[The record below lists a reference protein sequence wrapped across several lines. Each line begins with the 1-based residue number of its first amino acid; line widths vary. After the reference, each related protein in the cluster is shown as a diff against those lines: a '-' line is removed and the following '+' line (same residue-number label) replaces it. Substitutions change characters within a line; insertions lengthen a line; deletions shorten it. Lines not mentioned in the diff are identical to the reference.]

1 MSDLPQKPWT
11 TQDSNRILFTI
22 LSMNTP
28 NKPALPTE
36 LILQILSHPS
46 RWLLTTS
53 VYLSTPARVSSSES
67 ERAIVHTPPISKHQL
82 PLIRR
87 IVFTYSSKDQ
97 GWSSYSSDHGTY
109 RNSWTWFEAGL
120 RKHAE
125 EEEEKVSL
133 TDQMQHRHRLHCN
146 RHAGW
151 ETEDYQFVVEGD
163 HPILENMQAGDEVVL
178 WARAKFGGWE
188 NFVQGAAIQ
197 IWTIDD
203 LSDV

>member
-1 MSDLPQKPWT
+1 MSEPPQNPWT
-11 TQDSNRILFTI
+11 TRDSNRILFTI
-22 LSMNTP
+22 LSTKTP

-46 RWLLTTS
+46 RWLLTSS
-53 VYLSTPARVSSSES
+53 VYLSSPARVSSSES
-67 ERAIVHTPPISKHQL
+67 ERAIVHTPPVSTHQL
-82 PLIRR
+82 SLIRR

-125 EEEEKVSL
+125 EEEEKVSS

-163 HPILENMQAGDEVVL
+163 HPLLKNMQAGDEVVL
-178 WARAKFGGWE
+178 WALAKFGGWE

-197 IWTIDD
+197 IWTMDD
-203 LSDV
+203 LSDD